1 MEDPAASNMNWTVW
15 QKNAFRFCFL
25 FLATTSFTAYNVF
38 ITIFNISWEAHGKLL
53 AVLRQPIAWLDN
65 HFYHFGFIPDKHG
78 TFLGDGPFG
87 WAFLLTLFFLSIIGT
102 IIWAIADRKRN
113 NYNRLHFWFR
123 TYLAYYLFLTLV
135 IYAFEKIIP
144 VQMPYPDV
152 TDLLTPVGDQSGFA
166 MVWNF
171 IGSNGAYS
179 IFSGICELTAALLVL
194 FRRTRIFGSLFMV
207 TVLINVVCLNV
218 FYNIMVKLLC
228 LQLLVTALFLL
239 APYVPAL
246 FRFFYKLQPVS
257 LLEKEYRF
265 STPWKKWTVMLLLL
279 APAWVS
285 LAIVKKSMGTQ
296 KQNILNRKNQ
306 KLYNAEI
313 FIRGNDTLPPLLSDT
328 LRWKR
333 FVFTAFRK
341 EKMAVIYNMQDSGDY
356 YDYDIDSIQQTITLH
371 DNPDT
376 LTWHV
381 FKYRYPAPGKYQL
394 SGKWKG
400 QPVTVILNA
409 VSIDSLFL
417 LPREKTTWV
426 HDF

>member
-1 MEDPAASNMNWTVW
+1 MEDPAASNMKWTVW
-15 QKNAFRFCFL
+15 QKNAFRFFFL
-25 FLATTSFTAYNVF
+25 FLASTSFTAYNVF
-38 ITIFNISWEAHGKLL
+38 ITIFSASWEAHSRFLS
-53 AVLRQPIAWLDN
+53 VLRQPIAWLDS
-65 HFYHFGFIPDKHG
+65 HFFHFGFIPGKHQ
-78 TFLGDGPFG
+78 TFFGDGPFG
-87 WAFLLTLFFLSIIGT
+87 WAFMLTLFFLSIAGT

-123 TYLAYYLFLTLV
+123 SYLAYYLFLTMV
-135 IYAFEKIIP
+135 VYAVEKIIP
-144 VQMPYPDV
+144 VQMPYPNV
-152 TDLLTPVGDQSGFA
+152 TDLLTPVGDQDGFT

-171 IGSNGAYS
+171 IGSNSAYS
-179 IFSGICELTAALLVL
+179 IFTGICELTAAILVL
-194 FRRTRIFGSLFMV
+194 FRRTRVFGSLFMV
-207 TVLINVVCLNV
+207 TVLTNVVCLNV

-257 LLEKEYRF
+257 LSEREYRF
-265 STPWKKWTVMLLLL
+265 STPWKKWMVMLLLL

-285 LAIVKKSMGTQ
+285 FAIVKKSMATY
-296 KQNILNRKNQ
+296 KQNISNRKNQ
-306 KLYNAEI
+306 KLFNAEV

-341 EKMAVIYNMQDSGDY
+341 EKMVVIYNMQDAADY
-356 YDYDIDSIQQTITLH
+356 YDYDTDSIHQTITLH

-376 LTWHV
+376 LSWHV
-381 FKYRYPAPGKYQL
+381 FKYGYPVPGKYQL

-400 QPVTVILNA
+400 QPVTVLLNA

-417 LPREKTTWV
+417 LPAEKTTWV
-426 HDF
+426 HNF